1 MNRNAVIGLAI
12 AGLIAGAVF
21 LALYGSG
28 QASASRG
35 RDWTQK
41 LGTVDRVTPQAVT
54 YRYETNERPHT
65 ATDNGAE
72 ARRYRQGQRVVVYV
86 NPANPAESLLEF
98 GRRPSPWT
106 AAAGAALL
114 LIGVALGGYALT
126 LGRSV
131 RPVVI
136 GDDTLRRAPLPQGN
150 VARGSAPPLSRL
162 RPPPSIPR
170 KAPEDDDPASDH
182 PARGAT

>member
-1 MNRNAVIGLAI
+1 MNRNAVTGLAI

-41 LGTVDRVTPQAVT
+41 LGTIDRVTPEGVT
-54 YRYETNERPHT
+54 YRYEVNERAQT
-65 ATDNGAE
+65 VTDNRAQAGH
-72 ARRYRQGQRVVVYV
+72 YRQGQRVVIYV
-86 NPANPAESLLEF
+86 NPEKPAESLLEF

-106 AAAGAALL
+106 AAMGAALL
-114 LIGVALGGYALT
+114 LIGVGLGGYALT
-126 LGRSV
+126 LGKSAP
-131 RPVVI
+131 PVAS
-136 GDDTLRRAPLPQGN
+136 GDDTLRRTPEPPGKM
-150 VARGSAPPLSRL
+150 ARGSAPPLSRL

-170 KAPEDDDPASDH
+170 KAPENDAADGS
-182 PARGAT
+182 ATDGT